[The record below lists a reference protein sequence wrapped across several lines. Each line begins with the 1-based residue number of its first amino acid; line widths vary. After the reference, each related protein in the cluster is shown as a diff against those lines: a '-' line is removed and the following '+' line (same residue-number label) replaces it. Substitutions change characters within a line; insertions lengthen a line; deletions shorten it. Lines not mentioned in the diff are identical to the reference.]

1 MSHLSLA
8 RRTRRIA
15 PFRVMELV
23 ARAAARQAA
32 GHPVIHLSIG
42 EPDFTAPPAVLDAL
56 EAAARGGHSR
66 YTPAN
71 GTPALRSAISR
82 WYAERFG
89 IDVAPGRILV
99 TAGASGALTLAC
111 CALVDPGDRVLL
123 TDPGYP
129 CNRHFVAAFEGEPVL
144 VPVGPATRFQMSRSL
159 LEAHWGAQARGVLLS
174 TPANP
179 TGTTIAFDELGA
191 IIEAV
196 RERQGFAL
204 VDEIYQGLDFSGDVH
219 SALSFGDD
227 VIVANSFSKYFNMT
241 GWRLGWLV
249 VPEALAPEFE
259 KLAQNLFICPSA
271 LAQHAALACFTPQ
284 AQAIFDERRESF
296 KARRDYIVPALR
308 ELGFGVPV
316 EPDGAFYVYVDCS
329 PFSDDSEA
337 FCAELLEAIDVSL
350 VPGTDFGVNQPR
362 RYLRLSYATSREQ
375 LEEAVGRLRGHL
387 AGRGRQA
394 QALAPD

>member
-1 MSHLSLA
+1 MSYPSLA

-23 ARAAARQAA
+23 GRAAARQAA

-56 EAAARGGHSR
+56 EAAARAGRSR

-71 GTPALRSAISR
+71 GTPALRAAIAG

-89 IDVAPGRILV
+89 LDIAPARILV

-111 CALVDPGDRVLL
+111 CALIDPGDRVLL

-129 CNRHFVAAFEGEPVL
+129 CNRHFVAAFDGEPVP
-144 VPVGPATRFQMSRSL
+144 VPVGPSTRFQMSRSL
-159 LEAHWGAQARGVLLS
+159 LEAHWGAKARGVLLS

-191 IIEAV
+191 IIDAV
-196 RERQGFAL
+196 RERRGFAL

-219 SALSFGDD
+219 SALSLGDD
-227 VIVANSFSKYFNMT
+227 IIVANSFSKYFNMT

-249 VPEALAPEFE
+249 VPEHLAAEFE
-259 KLAQNLFICPSA
+259 KLAQNLVICPSA

-284 AQAIFDERRESF
+284 ALEIFDERRDAF
-296 KARRDYIVPALR
+296 RARRDYIVPALR

-337 FCAELLEAIDVSL
+337 FCNELLEAIDVSL
-350 VPGTDFGVNQPR
+350 VPGTDFGVNQPQ
-362 RYLRLSYATSREQ
+362 RYLRLSYATAQEN
-375 LEEAVGRLRGHL
+375 LEEAVRRLRGYL
-387 AGRGRQA
+387 AGRGRGPRA
-394 QALAPD
+394 

>member
-1 MSHLSLA
+1 
-8 RRTRRIA
+8 
-15 PFRVMELV
+15 
-23 ARAAARQAA
+23 
-32 GHPVIHLSIG
+32 
-42 EPDFTAPPAVLDAL
+42 
-56 EAAARGGHSR
+56 
-66 YTPAN
+66 
-71 GTPALRSAISR
+71 
-82 WYAERFG
+82 
-89 IDVAPGRILV
+89 
-99 TAGASGALTLAC
+99 
-111 CALVDPGDRVLL
+111 
-123 TDPGYP
+123 
-129 CNRHFVAAFEGEPVL
+129 
-144 VPVGPATRFQMSRSL
+144 
-159 LEAHWGAQARGVLLS
+159 
-174 TPANP
+174 
-179 TGTTIAFDELGA
+179 
-191 IIEAV
+191 
-196 RERQGFAL
+196 
-204 VDEIYQGLDFSGDVH
+204 
-219 SALSFGDD
+219 SALSLGED

-249 VPEALAPEFE
+249 VPETLAPEFE
-259 KLAQNLFICPSA
+259 KLSQNLFICPSA